1 MGISNRNQGGSMAL
15 APPATTTDTSPVSVR
30 IAPAPRAPE
39 SVSDTGL
46 PEPFVADLVL
56 KHLFVQ
62 GVCTGFELARRLCVP
77 FSVLEPVLEFL
88 KQEKQVDVTGGQL
101 LGPVSYR
108 FTLTDLGRERARQAM
123 AACQYVGP
131 APVPM
136 TAYFEQ
142 MRQQSVRGM
151 PCTKEAILEALDGLI
166 LDDDLIDG
174 LGPAVVSGHSI
185 LLFGPPGSG
194 KSAVSQ
200 ALGRYLNYHGGLIWI
215 PYALYEAGSVI
226 TLFDPIVHRRFEE
239 MFPGVSLQATVM
251 SEQGHEPDPR
261 WVCACR
267 PVVVAGGELTL
278 QMLDLS
284 FNATGNFYYPPIQLK
299 ANGGLLVIDDFG
311 RQVISPEA
319 LLNRWILPL
328 EERFDYLT
336 LANGKKLKIPFEQLI
351 VFSTNLDPNDL
362 ADEAFLR
369 RIRYKLPFS
378 APDRERYE
386 QIFALVA
393 DRLGLEVAPDVIEHM
408 FRTYYVGEKK
418 PRGSDPRDLLEIVS
432 SICRFRQLEPL
443 VTVELIDEAARR
455 FFAAEGHPAGC

>member
-1 MGISNRNQGGSMAL
+1 MAVTTMTDGAQSGTL
-15 APPATTTDTSPVSVR
+15 PAVR
-30 IAPAPRAPE
+30 IAPAPPAPD
-39 SVSDTGL
+39 SVEATGL

-56 KHLFVQ
+56 KHLFIQ
-62 GVCTGFELARRLCVP
+62 GVCTGYELARRLCLP

-88 KQEKQVDVTGGQL
+88 KGEKQLDVTGGQL
-101 LGPVSYR
+101 LGPISYR
-108 FTLTDLGRERARQAM
+108 FALTDLGRDRARQAM
-123 AACQYVGP
+123 SVCQYVGP
-131 APVPM
+131 APVTM
-136 TAYFEQ
+136 DQYFEQ
-142 MRQQSVRGM
+142 MRRQSVRGL
-151 PCTKEAILEALDGLI
+151 PCTRDAILEAIEGLI
-166 LDDDLIDG
+166 LDDELIDG
-174 LGPAVVSGHSI
+174 LGPAVVSGHSV

-200 ALGRYLNYHGGLIWI
+200 ALGRYLNHHGGLVWI
-215 PYALYEAGSVI
+215 PHALYEAGSVI
-226 TLFDPIVHRRFEE
+226 TLFDPLVHRRFEE
-239 MFPGVSLQATVM
+239 LFPGVSLVQCVLD
-251 SEQGHEPDPR
+251 QYGVEPDPR
-261 WVCACR
+261 WVCASR

-336 LANGKKLKIPFEQLI
+336 LANGKKVKIPFEQLV

-378 APDRERYE
+378 APDRDRYE
-386 QIFALVA
+386 KIFASVA
-393 DRLGLEVAPDVIEHM
+393 ERLGLTVAPGVIDHLY
-408 FRTYYVGEKK
+408 RKYYVGGKK

-432 SICRFRQLEPL
+432 AICRFRGLEPT
-443 VTVELIDEAARR
+443 VTADLIDEAARR
-455 FFAAEGHPAGC
+455 FFATDRPAD